1 MNSLAIFILILL
13 VINVL
18 IFFLAKL
25 SWLVWPIAGLA
36 FLVSAPIVFFITLN
50 VIGQKIGDGFAGGAA
65 GLTFGALLVFN
76 AFICWLV
83 AFFVQRNK
91 KSY

>member
-25 SWLVWPIAGLA
+25 SWLVWPIGGLV
-36 FLVSAPIVFFITLN
+36 FLVSAPIVFFIT
-50 VIGQKIGDGFAGGAA
+50 
-65 GLTFGALLVFN
+65 
-76 AFICWLV
+76 
-83 AFFVQRNK
+83 
-91 KSY
+91 